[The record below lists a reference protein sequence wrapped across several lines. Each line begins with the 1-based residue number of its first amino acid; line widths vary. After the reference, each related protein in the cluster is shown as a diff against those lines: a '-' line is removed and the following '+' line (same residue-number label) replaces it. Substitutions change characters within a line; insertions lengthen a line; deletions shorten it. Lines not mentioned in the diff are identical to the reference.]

1 MIFRNL
7 LKTIFVLTLIMAS
20 ESVACAS
27 PITNMRNSVS
37 PARVR
42 FVLDSEKPVE
52 YKVEQTGKKLV
63 IRLPKSGT
71 KQINMA
77 IKDNIVR
84 SAQLVPTGRN
94 SSQLTINMLKDCQ
107 YKVLQ
112 YTEPNRLVIDVYRI
126 ELLKQEKVLAKGV
139 NYTYIQDEMNGTQIQ
154 ACLLSVA
161 PKAKFELRPFSAAG
175 VYNGRGYLSRE
186 AARRKLKAAV
196 NASYFDSD
204 GWVIGV
210 NKDKGNFMSVNST
223 PRSAYVDNGNSRFI
237 VKDVAYNGVL
247 RFKGGELAIKG
258 MNRARIAEDVVLFNE
273 YYGKSTKTN
282 QWGREI
288 KIHDGKVIAVSNKGN
303 MTIEPGTVV
312 VSAHGLANKYLLRGI
327 AVGDEV
333 NLVQELNVPTAN
345 ESSIVVGGGPLI
357 LEAGK
362 VNVRSKEEQ
371 IARDIA
377 IGRAPRTAIGLKQD
391 GTVLVLVVDGRSTN
405 SKGLTLQELATYFL
419 RLGARDA
426 VNLDGGGSSVM
437 VINGEIVNKPSDGWE
452 RPVSMALGLFPKF

>member
-7 LKTIFVLTLIMAS
+7 IKTIFVLTLIMAS

-52 YKVEQTGKKLV
+52 YKVEQIGKKLV
-63 IRLPKSGT
+63 IQLPKSGT

-126 ELLKQEKVLAKGV
+126 ELLKQEKTLAKGV
-139 NYTYIQDEMNGTQIQ
+139 TYTYIQDEMNGIQIQ
-154 ACLLSVA
+154 ACLLSVDT
-161 PKAKFELRPFSAAG
+161 KAKFELRPFSAAG
-175 VYNGRGYLSRE
+175 AYNGRGYLSRE

-210 NKDKGNFMSVNST
+210 TKDKGNFMSVNST
-223 PRSAYVDNGNSRFI
+223 PRSAYVDNGKSRFI

-288 KIHDGKVIAVSNKGN
+288 KIRDGKVIAVSNKGN

-312 VSAHGLANKYLLRGI
+312 VSAHGLVNKYLLRGI

>member
-288 KIHDGKVIAVSNKGN
+288 KIRDGKVIAVSNKGN

>member
-1 MIFRNL
+1 MKVILNL
-7 LKTIFVLTLIMAS
+7 LTSILLTISVLLSATAY
-20 ESVACAS
+20 AA

-52 YKVEQTGKKLV
+52 YKVEQVGKNLV
-63 IRLPKSGT
+63 MQLPKSST
-71 KQINMA
+71 KQVNMA
-77 IKDNIVR
+77 VKDNIVR

-94 SSQLTINMLKDCQ
+94 SSQLTINMLKNCQ

-126 ELLKQEKVLAKGV
+126 DLLKQEKALAKGV
-139 NYTYIQDEMNGTQIQ
+139 TYTYIQDEMNGTQIQ

-161 PKAKFELRPFSAAG
+161 PNAKFELRPFSAAG
-175 VYNGRGYLSRE
+175 AYNGRGYLSKE
-186 AARRKLKAAV
+186 ARNRRLKAAV
-196 NASYFDSD
+196 NASYFDTD

-210 NKDKGNFMSVNST
+210 TKDKGNFMSMDST
-223 PRSAYVDNGNSRFI
+223 PRSAYVDTGKSRLI
-237 VKDVAYNGVL
+237 VQDVAYNGVL

-258 MNRARIAEDVVLFNE
+258 MNRARISEDVVLFNE

-288 KIHDGKVIAVSNKGN
+288 KIRDGKVIAVSNKGN
-303 MTIEPGTVV
+303 MTIEPGTFV
-312 VSAHGLANKYLLRGI
+312 VSAHGLANKYLLKGI
-327 AVGDEV
+327 AVGDKVE
-333 NLVQELNVPTAN
+333 LAQELNVPIANTAPT
-345 ESSIVVGGGPLI
+345 VVGGGPLI
-357 LEAGK
+357 LENGK
-362 VNVRSKEEQ
+362 VHVRSREEQ
-371 IARDIA
+371 MPRDIA
-377 IGRAPRTAIGLKQD
+377 VGRAPRTAIGLKKD

-437 VINGEIVNKPSDGWE
+437 VINGEIVNKPSDGRE
-452 RPVSMALGLFPKF
+452 RPVSMALGLFPKY

>member
-77 IKDNIVR
+77 VKDNIVR

-94 SSQLTINMLKDCQ
+94 SSQLKINMLKDCQ

-126 ELLKQEKVLAKGV
+126 ELLKQEKTLAKGV
-139 NYTYIQDEMNGTQIQ
+139 TYTYIQDEMNGIQIQ
-154 ACLLSVA
+154 ACLLSVDT
-161 PKAKFELRPFSAAG
+161 KAKFELRPFSAAG

-186 AARRKLKAAV
+186 ATRRKLKAAV
-196 NASYFDSD
+196 NSSYFDSD

-210 NKDKGNFMSVNST
+210 NMD
-223 PRSAYVDNGNSRFI
+223 
-237 VKDVAYNGVL
+237 
-247 RFKGGELAIKG
+247 
-258 MNRARIAEDVVLFNE
+258 
-273 YYGKSTKTN
+273 
-282 QWGREI
+282 
-288 KIHDGKVIAVSNKGN
+288 
-303 MTIEPGTVV
+303 
-312 VSAHGLANKYLLRGI
+312 
-327 AVGDEV
+327 
-333 NLVQELNVPTAN
+333 
-345 ESSIVVGGGPLI
+345 
-357 LEAGK
+357 
-362 VNVRSKEEQ
+362 
-371 IARDIA
+371 
-377 IGRAPRTAIGLKQD
+377 
-391 GTVLVLVVDGRSTN
+391 
-405 SKGLTLQELATYFL
+405 
-419 RLGARDA
+419 
-426 VNLDGGGSSVM
+426 
-437 VINGEIVNKPSDGWE
+437 
-452 RPVSMALGLFPKF
+452 

>member
-1 MIFRNL
+1 MILRNL
-7 LKTIFVLTLIMAS
+7 FKTILIVSLILAS
-20 ESVACAS
+20 VSVAFAAS
-27 PITNMRNSVS
+27 ITNMRSSVS

-52 YKVEQTGKKLV
+52 YKVGQTGKKLV
-63 IRLPKSGT
+63 IQLPKSST
-71 KQINMA
+71 KQMNVA

-107 YKVLQ
+107 YKVSQ
-112 YTEPNRLVIDVYRI
+112 YVEPNRLVIDVYRI

-139 NYTYIQDEMNGTQIQ
+139 TYTYIQDEMNGMQIQ
-154 ACLLSVA
+154 ACLLSVT

-175 VYNGRGYLSRE
+175 AYNGRGLLSRE
-186 AARRKLKAAV
+186 ATRRKLLAAV
-196 NASYFDSD
+196 NASYFDRD

-210 NKDKGNFMSVNST
+210 TKDKGNFMSMDST
-223 PRSAYVDNGNSRFI
+223 PRSAYVDNGKSRSI
-237 VKDVAYNGVL
+237 VKDVAYNGML
-247 RFKGGELAIKG
+247 RFNGGELALKG

-273 YYGKSTKTN
+273 YNGKSTKTN

-288 KIHDGKVIAVSNKGN
+288 KIRNGKVIEVSNKGN

-312 VSAHGLANKYLLRGI
+312 VSAHGLANKYLLRSI

-333 NLVQELNVPTAN
+333 KLIQELNVPAAN
-345 ESSIVVGGGPLI
+345 DASIVVGGGPLI
-357 LEAGK
+357 LEDGK

-371 IARDIA
+371 IAKDIA
-377 IGRAPRTAIGLKQD
+377 IGRAPRTAIGLKKD
-391 GTVLVLVVDGRSTN
+391 GIVLVLVVDGRSID

-426 VNLDGGGSSVM
+426 VNLDGGGSSEM
-437 VINGEIVNKPSDGWE
+437 VINGEIVNKPSDGRE
-452 RPVSMALGLFPKF
+452 RPVSMALGLFPKY

>member
-175 VYNGRGYLSRE
+175 AYNGRGYLSRE

-288 KIHDGKVIAVSNKGN
+288 KIRDGKVIAVSNKGN

>member
-1 MIFRNL
+1 
-7 LKTIFVLTLIMAS
+7 
-20 ESVACAS
+20 
-27 PITNMRNSVS
+27 
-37 PARVR
+37 
-42 FVLDSEKPVE
+42 
-52 YKVEQTGKKLV
+52 
-63 IRLPKSGT
+63 
-71 KQINMA
+71 MA

-139 NYTYIQDEMNGTQIQ
+139 TYTYIQDEMNGTQIQ

-175 VYNGRGYLSRE
+175 AYNGRGYLSRE

-196 NASYFDSD
+196 NASYFDRD

-210 NKDKGNFMSVNST
+210 TKDKGNFMSVDST
-223 PRSAYVDNGNSRFI
+223 TRSAYVDNGKSRFI

-258 MNRARIAEDVVLFNE
+258 MNRARISEDVVLFNE

-288 KIHDGKVIAVSNKGN
+288 
-303 MTIEPGTVV
+303 
-312 VSAHGLANKYLLRGI
+312 
-327 AVGDEV
+327 
-333 NLVQELNVPTAN
+333 
-345 ESSIVVGGGPLI
+345 
-357 LEAGK
+357 
-362 VNVRSKEEQ
+362 
-371 IARDIA
+371 
-377 IGRAPRTAIGLKQD
+377 
-391 GTVLVLVVDGRSTN
+391 
-405 SKGLTLQELATYFL
+405 
-419 RLGARDA
+419 
-426 VNLDGGGSSVM
+426 
-437 VINGEIVNKPSDGWE
+437 
-452 RPVSMALGLFPKF
+452 

>member
-1 MIFRNL
+1 MKIIPNL
-7 LKTIFVLTLIMAS
+7 LTSILLTISVLLSATAY
-20 ESVACAS
+20 AA

-52 YKVEQTGKKLV
+52 YKVEQVGKKLV
-63 IRLPKSGT
+63 LQMPKSST

-94 SSQLTINMLKDCQ
+94 SSQLTINMLKNCQ

-112 YTEPNRLVIDVYRI
+112 YSNPNRLVIDVYRI
-126 ELLKQEKVLAKGV
+126 ELLKQEKALAKGV
-139 NYTYIQDEMNGTQIQ
+139 TYTYIQDEMNGMQIQ

-161 PKAKFELRPFSAAG
+161 PDAKFELRPFSAAG
-175 VYNGRGYLSRE
+175 AYNGRGYLSRE
-186 AARRKLKAAV
+186 AKNRRLKAAV
-196 NASYFDSD
+196 NASYFDRD

-210 NKDKGNFMSVNST
+210 TKDKGNFMSMDST
-223 PRSAYVDNGNSRFI
+223 PRSAYVDTGKQRFI
-237 VKDVAYNGVL
+237 VQDVAYKGVL

-258 MNRARIAEDVVLFNE
+258 MNRARISEDVVLFNE

-288 KIHDGKVIAVSNKGN
+288 KIRDGKVIAVSNKGN
-303 MTIEPGTVV
+303 MTIEPGTFV
-312 VSAHGLANKYLLRGI
+312 VSAHGLANKYLLKGI
-327 AVGDEV
+327 AVGDKVE
-333 NLVQELNVPTAN
+333 LVQELNVPLAN
-345 ESSIVVGGGPLI
+345 SAPIVVGGGPLI
-357 LEAGK
+357 LENGK
-362 VNVRSKEEQ
+362 VNVRSREEH
-371 IARDIA
+371 IAKDIA
-377 IGRAPRTAIGLKQD
+377 IGHAPRTAIGLKKD

-437 VINGEIVNKPSDGWE
+437 VINGEIMNKPSDGWE
-452 RPVSMALGLFPKF
+452 RPVSMALGLFPKY

>member
-1 MIFRNL
+1 MIFKNL
-7 LKTIFVLTLIMAS
+7 LKVLIAVVIVITNVSI
-20 ESVACAS
+20 VCAA

-52 YKVEQTGKKLV
+52 YKVEQAGKKLV
-63 IRLPKSGT
+63 LQLPKSST

-77 IKDNIVR
+77 VKDNIVR

-94 SSQLTINMLKDCQ
+94 SSQLTINMLKNCQ

-112 YTEPNRLVIDVYRI
+112 YSNPNRLVIDVYRI
-126 ELLKQEKVLAKGV
+126 DLLKQEKVLAKGV
-139 NYTYIQDEMNGTQIQ
+139 TYTYIQDEMNGTQIQ

-161 PKAKFELRPFSAAG
+161 PNAKFELRPFSAAG
-175 VYNGRGYLSRE
+175 AYNGRGMLSRE
-186 AARRKLKAAV
+186 ARNRRLKAAV
-196 NASYFDSD
+196 NASYFDRD

-210 NKDKGNFMSVNST
+210 TKDKGNFMSMDST
-223 PRSAYVDNGNSRFI
+223 PRSAYVDTGKARLI
-237 VKDVAYNGVL
+237 VQDVAYNGVL

-258 MNRARIAEDVVLFNE
+258 MNRARISEDVVLFNE

-288 KIHDGKVIAVSNKGN
+288 KIRDGKVIAVSNKGN
-303 MTIEPGTVV
+303 MTIEPGTFV
-312 VSAHGLANKYLLRGI
+312 VSAHGLANKYLLKGI
-327 AVGDEV
+327 AVGDKVE
-333 NLVQELNVPTAN
+333 LVQELNMPIANNAPT
-345 ESSIVVGGGPLI
+345 VVGGGPLI
-357 LEAGK
+357 LENGK
-362 VNVRSKEEQ
+362 VHVRSREEQ
-371 IARDIA
+371 IPRDIA
-377 IGRAPRTAIGLKQD
+377 IGRAPRTAIGLKKD

-437 VINGEIVNKPSDGWE
+437 VINGEIVNKPSDGRE
-452 RPVSMALGLFPKF
+452 RPVSMALGLFPKY

>member
-52 YKVEQTGKKLV
+52 YKVEQIGKKLV
-63 IRLPKSGT
+63 IQLPKSGT

-139 NYTYIQDEMNGTQIQ
+139 TYTYIQDEMNGTQIQ

-210 NKDKGNFMSVNST
+210 TKDKGNFMSVNST
-223 PRSAYVDNGNSRFI
+223 PRSAYVDNGKSRFI

-288 KIHDGKVIAVSNKGN
+288 KIRDGKVIAVSNKGN

>member
-1 MIFRNL
+1 MICKNL
-7 LKTIFVLTLIMAS
+7 FKILLAVILI
-20 ESVACAS
+20 VANVSIVNAA
-27 PITNMRNSVS
+27 PITNMRSSVS

-42 FVLDSEKPVE
+42 FVLDSEKPVA
-52 YKVEQTGKKLV
+52 YKVEQAGKKLV
-63 IRLPKSGT
+63 IQLPKSST

-139 NYTYIQDEMNGTQIQ
+139 TYTYIQDEMNGTQIQ

-175 VYNGRGYLSRE
+175 AYNGRGYLSRE
-186 AARRKLKAAV
+186 ATRRKLKAAV
-196 NASYFDSD
+196 NASYFDRD

-210 NKDKGNFMSVNST
+210 TKDKGNFMSVDST
-223 PRSAYVDNGNSRFI
+223 PRSAYVDNGKSRFI

-288 KIHDGKVIAVSNKGN
+288 KIRDGKVIAVSNKGN

-333 NLVQELNVPTAN
+333 NLVQELNVPAAN
-345 ESSIVVGGGPLI
+345 EASIVVGGGPLI

-362 VNVRSKEEQ
+362 VNVRSKEEC

-452 RPVSMALGLFPKF
+452 RPVSMALGLFPKY

>member
-1 MIFRNL
+1 MICKNL
-7 LKTIFVLTLIMAS
+7 LKALVVVMLVIANVSIVYA
-20 ESVACAS
+20 A
-27 PITNMRNSVS
+27 PITNMRRSVS

-77 IKDNIVR
+77 VKDNIVR

-94 SSQLTINMLKDCQ
+94 SSQLKINMLKDCQ
-107 YKVLQ
+107 YKVLK

-126 ELLKQEKVLAKGV
+126 ELIRQEKTLAKDV
-139 NYTYIQDEMNGTQIQ
+139 IYTYIQDEMNGMQIQ
-154 ACLLSVA
+154 ASLLSIA

-175 VYNGRGYLSRE
+175 AYNGRGYLSRE
-186 AARRKLKAAV
+186 ATRRKLKAAV
-196 NASYFDSD
+196 NSSYFDSD

-210 NKDKGNFMSVNST
+210 NKDKGNFMSVDST
-223 PRSAYVDNGNSRFI
+223 PRSAYVDNGKARFV
-237 VKDVAYNGVL
+237 VKDVAYNGAL
-247 RFKGGELAIKG
+247 HFKGGELAIKG
-258 MNRARIAEDVVLFNE
+258 MNRARIGEDVVLFNE

-288 KIHDGKVIAVSNKGN
+288 KIRDGKVIAVSNKGN

-312 VSAHGLANKYLLRGI
+312 VSAHGLANKYLLRSI

>member
-1 MIFRNL
+1 MICKNL
-7 LKTIFVLTLIMAS
+7 FKILLAVILI
-20 ESVACAS
+20 VANVSIVNAA
-27 PITNMRNSVS
+27 PITNMRSSVS

-42 FVLDSEKPVE
+42 FVLDSEKPVA

-63 IRLPKSGT
+63 IQLPKSST

-139 NYTYIQDEMNGTQIQ
+139 TYTYIQDEMNGTQIQ

-175 VYNGRGYLSRE
+175 AYNGRGYLSRE
-186 AARRKLKAAV
+186 ATRRKLKAAV
-196 NASYFDSD
+196 NASYFDRD

-210 NKDKGNFMSVNST
+210 TKDKGNFMSVDST
-223 PRSAYVDNGNSRFI
+223 PRSAYVDNGKSRFI

-288 KIHDGKVIAVSNKGN
+288 KIR
-303 MTIEPGTVV
+303 E
-312 VSAHGLANKYLLRGI
+312 
-327 AVGDEV
+327 
-333 NLVQELNVPTAN
+333 
-345 ESSIVVGGGPLI
+345 
-357 LEAGK
+357 
-362 VNVRSKEEQ
+362 
-371 IARDIA
+371 
-377 IGRAPRTAIGLKQD
+377 
-391 GTVLVLVVDGRSTN
+391 
-405 SKGLTLQELATYFL
+405 
-419 RLGARDA
+419 
-426 VNLDGGGSSVM
+426 
-437 VINGEIVNKPSDGWE
+437 
-452 RPVSMALGLFPKF
+452 

>member
-1 MIFRNL
+1 MKVIPNL
-7 LKTIFVLTLIMAS
+7 LTSILLTISVLLSATAY
-20 ESVACAS
+20 AA

-52 YKVEQTGKKLV
+52 YKVEQVGKKLV
-63 IRLPKSGT
+63 LQMPKSST

-112 YTEPNRLVIDVYRI
+112 YSNPNRLVIDVYRI
-126 ELLKQEKVLAKGV
+126 ELLKQEKALAKGV
-139 NYTYIQDEMNGTQIQ
+139 TYTYIQDEMNGTQIQ

-161 PKAKFELRPFSAAG
+161 PDAKFELRPFSAAG
-175 VYNGRGYLSRE
+175 AYNGRGYLSRE
-186 AARRKLKAAV
+186 AKNRRLKAAV
-196 NASYFDSD
+196 NASYFDRD

-210 NKDKGNFMSVNST
+210 TKDKGNFMSMDST
-223 PRSAYVDNGNSRFI
+223 PRSAYVDTGKQRFI
-237 VKDVAYNGVL
+237 VQDVAYTGVL

-258 MNRARIAEDVVLFNE
+258 MNRARISEDVVLFNE

-288 KIHDGKVIAVSNKGN
+288 KIRDGKVIAVSNKGN
-303 MTIEPGTVV
+303 MTIEPGTFV
-312 VSAHGLANKYLLRGI
+312 VSAHGLANKYLLKGI
-327 AVGDEV
+327 AVGDKVE
-333 NLVQELNVPTAN
+333 LVQELNVPLAN
-345 ESSIVVGGGPLI
+345 SAPIVVGGGPLI
-357 LEAGK
+357 LENGK
-362 VNVRSKEEQ
+362 VNVRSREEH
-371 IARDIA
+371 IAKDIA
-377 IGRAPRTAIGLKQD
+377 IGHAPRTAIGLKKD

-405 SKGLTLQELATYFL
+405 SKGLALQELATYFL

-452 RPVSMALGLFPKF
+452 RPVSMALGLFPKY